1 MDGQAMTPTP
11 HTTETLAEQLNP
23 AGTHSLAYCA
33 DAAAMLRALAQ
44 ENALLHERHAGDN
57 KLYAEQAQEIERLT
71 VERDTNKRMRDLHFA
86 ENAKLRSVLQGLLDF
101 GTSNN
106 ADVVRKRFDA
116 ARAYLAAPEQSEP
129 VAWICGDN
137 DSYSRDPKRVEKWRI
152 HGREVIPLY
161 TTPQPKAPEPVN
173 QMLLTALNV
182 CADALC
188 NSQNFILSISSD
200 GFGAVCAEANG
211 IAIDMANEILNAAEQ
226 APQPTELTPKDIE
239 ALYMEH
245 CPDDSLEAA
254 IAFARA
260 VLAAQKGKVK

>member
-1 MDGQAMTPTP
+1 MTLS
-11 HTTETLAEQLNP
+11 EA
-23 AGTHSLAYCA
+23 
-33 DAAAMLRALAQ
+33 
-44 ENALLHERHAGDN
+44 
-57 KLYAEQAQEIERLT
+57 
-71 VERDTNKRMRDLHFA
+71 F
-86 ENAKLRSVLQGLLDF
+86 
-101 GTSNN
+101 
-106 ADVVRKRFDA
+106 A
-116 ARAYLAAPEQSEP
+116 ARADLAAPEQSESLTP
-129 VAWICGDN
+129 VGEVQHLHELN
-137 DSYSRDPKRVEKWRI
+137 DDWVKLLPIGTKLYSERDVNDFINAQVAAQTMEASCLNN
-152 HGREVIPLY
+152 VILSLEAELA
-161 TTPQPKAPEPVN
+161 TIKAAPQPTTPEPVN
-173 QMLLTALNV
+173 QMLLAALNA

-188 NSQNFILSISSD
+188 NSQNFILSVSSD

>member
-1 MDGQAMTPTP
+1 MTQHRELVQQMLATLEAANAIIYEEFCGTTCPEL
-11 HTTETLAEQLNP
+11 HTCDETIL
-23 AGTHSLAYCA
+23 
-33 DAAAMLRALAQ
+33 
-44 ENALLHERHAGDN
+44 
-57 KLYAEQAQEIERLT
+57 
-71 VERDTNKRMRDLHFA
+71 
-86 ENAKLRSVLQGLLDF
+86 
-101 GTSNN
+101 
-106 ADVVRKRFDA
+106 A
-116 ARAYLAAPEQSEP
+116 ARAYLAAPEQKTWQIWCDTCEGGGT
-129 VAWICGDN
+129 VDNTLGGDN
-137 DSYSRDPKRVEKWRI
+137 TNATSHDDCPDCN
-152 HGREVIPLY
+152 GRGFNNRHA
-161 TTPQPKAPEPVN
+161 PQPTTPEPVN
-173 QMLLTALNV
+173 QMLLAALNA

-188 NSQNFILSISSD
+188 NSQNFILSVSSD